1 MSSAGRD
8 ETDMRSPPELST
20 SELHSQ
26 SVQLL
31 PRRETLC
38 LFACTNV
45 VSVVGV
51 NVAIAVNAASIN
63 ASANALALQYIAAAQ

>member
-1 MSSAGRD
+1 
-8 ETDMRSPPELST
+8 MRTEAMPKLGH
-20 SELHSQ
+20 SELDAEQ
-26 SVQLL
+26 ATLL

-38 LFACTNV
+38 YFACTNV

-63 ASANALALQYIAAAQ
+63 ASANALATQYISAAQLH